1 MLTFSAGL
9 SPRTRRAARARRA
22 PYAALL
28 TALLLACTG
37 LTACSDGDDGG
48 TATADVAQ
56 LHGEVLAEHPW
67 DATSFTQGL
76 EVMPEGDLLVSTGL
90 EGRSRAYRAPVDGGR
105 ATTDVQLPEDWFGE
119 GITRHGDTVW
129 QLTWHNGVAAKR
141 DAGTLAQTGEARYD
155 GEGWGLCSNGER
167 LVMSDG
173 SDRLTFRDPSTFA
186 ETGHIDVTLDGKPV
200 DQLNE
205 LDCSGGV
212 VWANLWQSDR
222 IVRINTATGAVTGV
236 LDIDLPAG
244 DRPGADV
251 LNGIAAVPG
260 TTDRFYLTGKLWDT
274 LYEVRISG

>member
-1 MLTFSAGL
+1 
-9 SPRTRRAARARRA
+9 
-22 PYAALL
+22 
-28 TALLLACTG
+28 
-37 LTACSDGDDGG
+37 
-48 TATADVAQ
+48 
-56 LHGEVLAEHPW
+56 
-67 DATSFTQGL
+67 
-76 EVMPEGDLLVSTGL
+76 
-90 EGRSRAYRAPVDGGR
+90 
-105 ATTDVQLPEDWFGE
+105 
-119 GITRHGDTVW
+119 
-129 QLTWHNGVAAKR
+129 
-141 DAGTLAQTGEARYD
+141 
-155 GEGWGLCSNGER
+155 
-167 LVMSDG
+167 MSDG

-186 ETGHIDVTLDGKPV
+186 ETGHVDVTLDGKPV

-222 IVRINTATGAVTGV
+222 IVRINTATGTVTGV